1 MFKKI
6 FAFLPLLILFFSLS
20 FNTLAL
26 ELTPEEKTVI
36 ADKIRKEASI
46 LEPERDIKEINEN
59 MDDFISVYTM
69 YKEYYPE
76 MTEEELIE
84 DATSN
89 ILSKLDFVV
98 DHEEFN
104 RITAVTSRPDEPSGY
119 DYIEIYINENLNPD
133 YDATGDDSVERN
145 VAILKENMDK
155 LPEDFKESAMLY
167 IEDMELGMKVAKR
180 EEERELREKIEIIGF
195 LAILIYG
202 L

>member
-155 LPEDFKESAMLY
+155 LPEDFKESAILY

-180 EEERELREKIEIIGF
+180 EEERELREKIKIIGF

>member
-26 ELTPEEKTVI
+26 ELTPEEKTLI

-155 LPEDFKESAMLY
+155 LPEDFKESAILY

-180 EEERELREKIEIIGF
+180 EEERELREKIKIIGF

>member
-133 YDATGDDSVERN
+133 YDATGDDAVERN
-145 VAILKENMDK
+145 VAILKENMYK
-155 LPEDFKESAMLY
+155 LPEDFKESAILY
-167 IEDMELGMKVAKR
+167 IEDMELDMKVAKR
-180 EEERELREKIEIIGF
+180 EEERELREKIKIIGF